1 MAISTCKD
9 IVVVILKARSA
20 LVIYVYKAQDLNA
33 YVAVWINALGVINKI
48 DALEVFLVKCFFNL
62 RSCISV
68 NTTTHVD
75 KGGVLLQVS
84 KVV

>member
-1 MAISTCKD
+1 VAISTCKD

-20 LVIYVYKAQDLNA
+20 LVICVYKAQNLNTN
-33 YVAVWINALGVINKI
+33 VAIGIDTLGVINKI

-62 RSCISV
+62 RSGISV

>member
-20 LVIYVYKAQDLNA
+20 LVVYVYKAQNLNA
-33 YVAVWINALGVINKI
+33 NVAIGIDTLGVINKI

-62 RSCISV
+62 RSGISV
-68 NTTTHVD
+68 NTTTHID